1 MIVFLILIA
10 VKPVLGIGI
19 GPAYHEIEYEPD
31 SVVTLSFRIVNEE
44 QKEQSIRLYLDED
57 SIGLIELE
65 AENVNL
71 KEDEPETTVKYSF
84 KMPDNLAPGE
94 HIYEVM
100 IFSDDSSDAGNPNSI
115 NMQTNIALKHKIK
128 VSVPYPEKHL
138 TAEMFIKKEA
148 NNRINFRIA
157 LYNTGTKDLSNIK
170 GLIMIFDPGGNQILS
185 IASNEIALE
194 SSDSSKLVV
203 ELKQELLLGS
213 YIVKALVSYDGESLE
228 LEKNLDIGDPLIE
241 ILNLG
246 VNSFK
251 LGSIAKLDMILKNRW
266 NRDIS
271 DIEPSMTIYDDRGNR
286 LTEYGSKK
294 INMSAGTTSNVPI
307 YWDTVDMP
315 AGEYIAEAN
324 IRYLGRI
331 NQKVFDL
338 FVETDKITVK
348 GGPKIT
354 GEAVTLTGIDFKGI
368 LFSVLIGLI
377 MILVI
382 VKLVLEIKT
391 KFRK

>member
-1 MIVFLILIA
+1 MIA

-271 DIEPSMTIYDDRGNR
+271 DIEPSMKYMMIEETGLLNTDPRKSICQQAQHQMSLSIGTQWICLPESILQKQISDISEELIRKSLISLLR
-286 LTEYGSKK
+286 L
-294 INMSAGTTSNVPI
+294 
-307 YWDTVDMP
+307 
-315 AGEYIAEAN
+315 
-324 IRYLGRI
+324 IRL
-331 NQKVFDL
+331 L
-338 FVETDKITVK
+338 
-348 GGPKIT
+348 
-354 GEAVTLTGIDFKGI
+354 
-368 LFSVLIGLI
+368 
-377 MILVI
+377 
-382 VKLVLEIKT
+382 
-391 KFRK
+391 